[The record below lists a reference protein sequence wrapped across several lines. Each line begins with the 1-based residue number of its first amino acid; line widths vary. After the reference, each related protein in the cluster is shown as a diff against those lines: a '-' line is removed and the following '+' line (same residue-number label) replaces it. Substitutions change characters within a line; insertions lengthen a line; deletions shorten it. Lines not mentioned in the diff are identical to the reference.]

1 MAKNTRNDRNNPY
14 LIEGLMVDFHRSKA
28 GIAWRWRIELAI
40 LTTTL
45 AAFWRLAVLITVT
58 WSAIILAGLLAIVL
72 AVPHSRRFINRRAW
86 CVISRHRLQ
95 RVFYETRMHTR
106 AGRLPLILW
115 IRPTRVGERAW
126 IVCRAGVCA
135 DDFDAYK
142 AEIGSACYG
151 REARVIRHKKHSNV
165 VTLDI
170 VRHDPLTADVIIAS
184 RIPRPAPASSTGQG
198 DSTGSDVIEP
208 TTIIPPTTKP
218 KVTEPVA

>member
-1 MAKNTRNDRNNPY
+1 MPKNSRNDRNNPY

-45 AAFWRLAVLITVT
+45 AAFWRLAILITAT
-58 WSAIILAGLLAIVL
+58 WSAVTLAGLVLLVL
-72 AVPHSRRFINRRAW
+72 AVPHSRRFITRRTW

-151 REARVIRHKKHSNV
+151 REARVIRHTKHSNL

-170 VRHDPLTADVIIAS
+170 VRHDPLTADVIIPS
-184 RIPRPAPASSTGQG
+184 RIPRPAPASTTSQ
-198 DSTGSDVIEP
+198 DTGSDVIEP
-208 TTIIPPTTKP
+208 TTVIPPEA

>member
-1 MAKNTRNDRNNPY
+1 MPTNSKTRNDRNNPY
-14 LIEGLMVDFHRSKA
+14 LIEGWAVDFHRSKA

-40 LTTTL
+40 FTTAL
-45 AAFWRLAVLITVT
+45 GVFWRLTLLITAL
-58 WSAIILAGLLAIVL
+58 WAGIVL
-72 AVPHSRRFINRRAW
+72 AAVITTALTVPHSRRFITRRTW

-126 IVCRAGVCA
+126 ILCRAGVCA

-142 AEIGSACYG
+142 AEIGSACYA
-151 REARVIRHKKHSNV
+151 REARVIRHPKHSNL

-170 VRHDPLTADVIIAS
+170 VRHDPLTASVVIPS
-184 RIPRPAPASSTGQG
+184 RIPRPAPAPSPGPAT
-198 DSTGSDVIEP
+198 DPDVIDP
-208 TTIIPPTTKP
+208 TAVIPP
-218 KVTEPVA
+218 KVTEPAA